1 MAIFLL
7 KTLNDSS
14 YQPPAATGTLFAD
27 VPLGSF
33 ADAWIE
39 DLYGKG
45 ITGGCASNPLRY
57 CPSATNVRQQMAVFL
72 TKTFNLQ

>member
-14 YQPPAATGTLFAD
+14 YQPPPATGTLFAD

-39 DLYGKG
+39 DLYARG

-57 CPSATNVRQQMAVFL
+57 CPSATNAGSRWPCF
-72 TKTFNLQ
+72 